1 MPPAWRYLIITCHGA
16 FESRSP
22 HHSTSRRRAVFI
34 SRGEDGSQTP
44 GTKNREFAIFAE
56 ARTRI
61 TQKVRTRTKTKTLLY
76 DDTPYCDCMK
86 SGVCSLMGNHTKR
99 IFFPTRRT
107 PKTDATSPFLALL
120 RYAKFFFPQ
129 GVEPAGWR
137 CAITQHSIIQ

>member
-1 MPPAWRYLIITCHGA
+1 MIMIMNNVNLC
-16 FESRSP
+16 
-22 HHSTSRRRAVFI
+22 RRRGGI
-34 SRGEDGSQTP
+34 SSPLVTVLLSLDHRIIPHPAAAPSSFQGERTDLRP

-86 SGVCSLMGNHTKR
+86 SGVCGLMGNHTKR

-107 PKTDATSPFLALL
+107 PETDATSPFLALL
-120 RYAKFFFPQ
+120 RYAKLNKFFIP
-129 GVEPAGWR
+129 
-137 CAITQHSIIQ
+137 